1 MHAREHELYRILKVQ
16 IEEMCVNMNCVDS
29 EAKLPLIGIQTLN
42 LM

>member
-16 IEEMCVNMNCVDS
+16 IEEMCANMNCV